1 MTDNAGNTLGTARAI
16 SLNASAQTFTDAVN
30 PTDPIDI
37 YRFSLGIRSSLN
49 LFVNNLAANAKLELL
64 DGSGNL
70 VSVNGVPQQSDNAGT
85 FAESINTILNPG
97 VYYVRVTP
105 VGGASTAY
113 TLGANI
119 QNSIQPDL
127 IWRNYV
133 TGEKVLWRMQGAI
146 AVNTIPFGPAVTDVN
161 WQIQGS
167 ADFTGDSQPDI
178 VWRNQATGD
187 KVIWQMNGD
196 IPVATLP
203 FGPPVPDTNWQI
215 QATADFTGDGRPD
228 IVWRN
233 QANGTQVI
241 WQMNGTIAVAT
252 IPLDPVV
259 SDINWR
265 IVAAADFTGDGQ
277 NDIVWRNQ
285 VTGEQ
290 VFWQMN
296 GTTPIATLPIV
307 GPAVPDTNWKI
318 AGAGDFTGEG
328 QPDILW
334 RNQATGVQV
343 IWQMNRTT
351 AIATI
356 NLLPNVVD
364 PNWRVLTPF
373 SRVNPPT
380 RLDLAGNTPGQ
391 GFDLGTVSGSG
402 VYQDFIGPSDPADVY
417 KFTLA
422 AASSFSLN
430 LTGLTQNL
438 DVELLDSN
446 GALLPPASNNAGTTP
461 EALTRN
467 LAAGTYYI
475 RVFQG
480 ASNQNSNYA
489 LAIAVN
495 NAPDILAPTT
505 PQFVDQNVSLL
516 IPNVSITDADAVNS
530 QVTLSTTNGV
540 LSLGSTAGLTFS
552 TGDGTADST
561 LVFTGSLTAINTA
574 LAGLIYRAN
583 AGFTGQTSINLTVN
597 DQGNGSTAAP
607 LSDSAAIDIIVT
619 AVNGAPVITVP
630 TPQVV
635 TEDIDTPLAGIRIDD
650 PDAFNGILTVSLS
663 VVNGTLTLS
672 NTAGLDFAVGDGTA
686 DSNLTF
692 SGPLALINTALNNL
706 IYRSKNN
713 FNGADTLTIQV
724 SDNGNTGSGV
734 PLSAIR
740 TLPITVSVGNDAP
753 VITAPAT
760 QTVNEDTSLT
770 IGGISISDIDVG
782 NNDLT
787 VSLSATSGV
796 ITLGSTAGLT
806 FLTGDGTA
814 DKVLSFSGTLAEIN
828 AALNNLVY
836 LGNPN
841 FAGTDNILI
850 NVNDNGNTGGI
861 NLSDNETIALTVSPV
876 NDAPNL
882 AVPGALTT
890 TTATNLTIA
899 GILVSDV
906 DVVTS
911 PFSFTIAAS
920 NGVLTLGST
929 AGLTFTSGDGN
940 QDPRMTFTGTLAAI
954 NTALGTLT
962 YRSLPGFNGIET
974 LTLTV
979 NDNGNTGFGPN
990 LSNTK
995 TIDITVGSNPGVPI
1009 YNFGAASFAIA
1020 EGNSTNMNNTVIAIT
1035 RSGNISIASS
1045 LDVVL
1050 SGGTAT
1056 AGSDYTAGP
1065 LTVNFAAGQT
1075 TAFVPIQL
1083 LGDTVFEPDE
1093 TVNLSLS
1100 NFSNGGSA
1108 GTQATAVLTITNDDQ
1123 PPAPVYNFSAAT
1135 YSVNEGN
1142 ATNTTTVVTLTR
1154 SGNTSIASSV
1164 DVILAGGTPNPA
1176 TPGVDFTSGP
1186 ITVNFAAGQTT
1197 QTVSIQ
1203 LLGDTTFEPDEAIAL
1218 SLGNFTNGGTAG
1230 TQGTASLTILND
1242 DPAPVPVYDFSTAT
1256 YSAAEGN
1263 ATNTVN
1269 VVVINRSG
1277 NTSVT
1282 SSVDVVLSGGTAI
1295 AGTDYTGGP
1304 LTITFNPGETTKTV
1318 PIEILGDG
1326 FFEPDETVNLSLAN
1340 FVGGGTAGT
1349 QATAVFTIANDDQVP
1364 IYDFSAATYS
1374 YAENAAPNTVTVTI
1388 NRTGNT
1394 NIASSLNLVLNPG
1407 ATNPATA
1414 GTDFTAGPIP
1424 VSFAIGETTKTVTI
1438 ALVDDAIP
1446 ELDETIAL
1454 SLANFDNGGIAGTQS
1469 TAVFTITNDDL
1480 APVYDFSAATYSYAE
1495 NAAPNTITVTINRT
1509 GNTNIAS
1516 TLDLVLN
1523 PGATNPATVGT
1534 DFAAGPIPVSF
1545 AVGETTKT
1553 VTITLVDD
1561 AIPELDETIALS
1573 LANFNNG
1580 GSAGTTQSTAIL
1592 TITNDDASPVYD
1604 FSAATYS
1611 YAENAA
1617 PNTVTVTINRTGNTL
1632 IASTLDLVLNPGAT
1646 NPATAGTDF
1655 AAGPIPV
1662 SFAVGETTKTVT
1674 ITLVDDAIPELD
1686 ETIALSLANF
1696 NNGGSAGTTQSTA
1709 ILTITNDDAS
1719 PVYDFSAATY
1729 TYAENA
1735 APSTVTVTINR
1746 TGNTLIA
1753 STLNLVLDPGATNP
1767 ATAGVDF
1774 TAGPIPVSF
1783 AVGETSKTV
1792 TISLIDDT
1800 DFEPDETIALSLANF
1815 DNGGSAGT
1823 TQGTAILTITND
1835 DAAFVPVYEFSAAT
1849 YAFAENAAPGTIVV
1863 TINRS
1868 GNTTI
1873 ASTLDLI
1880 LNPGATNPATVGAD
1894 FGAGPIPVSFAAG
1907 ETTKTVTITLVDDAI
1922 PELDETI
1929 ALSLGNF
1936 DNGGIVGTQS
1946 TAVFTITNDDPVP
1959 VYDFSAATYTFAE
1972 NAAPN
1977 TITVTINRTGNTN
1990 IASSLNLVLD
2000 PGATN
2005 PATAGAD
2012 FTAGPIP
2019 VNFAIGETSQ
2029 TLTITL
2035 VDDAIPEL
2043 DETIALS
2050 LAGFDNGGIVGT
2062 QGTAIF
2068 TITNDDPVPVY
2079 DFSAAT
2085 YTYAE
2090 NAAPNTITVTI
2101 NRTGNTLIDST
2112 LNLVLDPGAT
2122 NPATPG
2128 VDFTA
2133 GPIPVSFAVGETTK
2147 TVTIVLVDDALP
2159 EFDETIALS
2168 LANFDNLGTAGTQ
2181 STALLTITNDD
2192 LAPLYNF
2199 STVTYSYAENAAAN
2213 TITIT
2218 LNRSNNTGIAS
2229 SVDLILGAG
2238 ANNPAT
2244 PGIDFTATPITIN
2257 FAIGETT
2264 QTVTIP
2270 ILDDALP
2277 EPDEEIALSLA
2288 NFTNGG
2294 TAGTFD
2300 TAVLTITND
2309 DPTPVYD
2316 FSLANYTFA
2325 ENAPA
2330 GTVTIT
2336 INRSGNTNIVS
2347 TLDLVLNPGAT
2358 NPATPGVDFTAGPI
2372 PVSFAIGE
2380 ATKTVTINLI
2390 DDTVFEPDET
2400 IALSLANFDS
2410 LGSAGTQ
2417 GTATLNITNDDAA
2430 FVPVYQFSAAT
2441 YSFNENDTPSTITIT
2456 LNRSGNTTIAST
2468 LDLVLD
2474 PGAVN
2479 GATPGVD
2486 FTAGPISVNFAIG
2499 ETTKVVTIPLIDD
2512 TDFEPDE
2519 TIALSLAN
2527 FDNGGIT
2534 GTQATAVLT
2543 IVNDDA
2549 PSNAPLKDIFNG
2561 NSPTDPLP
2569 SNLTAVGNTLY
2580 FTADDGTNGIEL
2592 WKSNGTP
2599 GGTVMVKDIFSGA
2612 GNSSAPSN
2620 LVAFGG
2626 KLYFAAN
2633 DGTNGIELW
2642 SSDGTAA
2649 GTTLVKDIF
2658 LGATGSA
2665 PANLTVV
2672 GSTLY
2677 FTANN
2682 GANGIELWKS
2692 DGTTNGTVLVKDI
2705 NSFGDALPYSFTA
2718 INNTL
2723 YFFANNGLTGIGLW
2737 KSDGT
2742 SAGTA
2747 QVRDV
2752 SFVVDEDPGNLIAV
2766 GNRLFFTAV
2775 SSTTVGREL
2784 WTSDGTTAGTVEVKD
2799 INPTPDFGS
2808 GIANLVSFN
2817 GLLYFTAS
2825 DGTGSRLWKSDGTTA
2840 GTVLVS
2846 NSPAS
2851 PNRLAVVGS
2860 TLFFRAGNGSTGELW
2875 KSDGTTAGTTLVLDI
2890 NGATNTGSNSIDE
2903 LINFNG
2909 TLYFRAN
2916 NGVDGLELWKSDGT
2930 AAGTVLVRDFNPT
2943 GSSTPQFLTVVGN
2956 RLFLV
2961 ANDGTTGNELW
2972 VI

>member
-16 SLNASAQTFTDAVN
+16 SLNASVQTFTDAIN

-64 DGSGNL
+64 DGGGNL

-97 VYYVRVTP
+97 VYYIRVTP

-127 IWRNYV
+127 IWRNYA
-133 TGEKVLWRMQGAI
+133 TGGKVLWRMQGTIAI
-146 AVNTIPFGPAVTDVN
+146 NTIPFGPAVTDVN

-196 IPVATLP
+196 TPVATLP

-241 WQMNGTIAVAT
+241 WQMNGTTAVAT
-252 IPLDPVV
+252 IPLNPVV

-285 VTGEQ
+285 LTGEQ
-290 VFWQMN
+290 VIWQMN
-296 GTTPIATLPIV
+296 GTTPTATLPIV
-307 GPAVPDTNWKI
+307 GPAVPDPNWKI

-343 IWQMNRTT
+343 IWQMNRNT
-351 AIATI
+351 AISTI

-373 SRVNPPT
+373 NRVNPPT
-380 RLDLAGNTPGQ
+380 RLDLAGNAASQ
-391 GFDLGTVSGSG
+391 AFNLGTVSGSG

-461 EALTRN
+461 ETLTRN

-495 NAPDILAPTT
+495 NAPDIIAPTT

-516 IPNVSITDADAVNS
+516 IPNVSITDPDAVTS
-530 QVTLSTTNGV
+530 QVTLSTANGV

-552 TGDGTADST
+552 TGDGTTDST
-561 LVFTGSLTAINTA
+561 MVFTGSLTAINTA

-583 AGFTGQTSINLTVN
+583 NGFTGPTTINLAVN

-607 LSDSAAIDIIVT
+607 LSDSATIDITVT
-619 AVNGAPVITVP
+619 AVNAAPVITVP

-706 IYRSKNN
+706 VYRSKNN

-734 PLSAIR
+734 PLSDIR
-740 TLPITVSVGNDAP
+740 TLPITVSAGNDAP

-770 IGGISISDIDVG
+770 IVGISVSDIDAG

-861 NLSDNETIALTVSPV
+861 NLSDNKTIALTVSPV

-882 AVPGALTT
+882 TVPGALST
-890 TTATNLTIA
+890 TTATNLPIS

-906 DVVTS
+906 DVVTT

-920 NGVLTLGST
+920 NGVLSLGST
-929 AGLTFTSGDGN
+929 TGLTFSSGDGN
-940 QDPRMTFTGTLAAI
+940 QDPRMTFTGTLTAI
-954 NTALGTLT
+954 NNALNTLV

-990 LSNTK
+990 LSNTR
-995 TIDITVGSNPGVPI
+995 TIDITIGTNPGVPI
-1009 YNFGAASFAIA
+1009 YNFGAASFAVA
-1020 EGNSTNMNNTVIAIT
+1020 EGNATNTNNTVIAIT

-1065 LTVNFAAGQT
+1065 ITINFAAGQT

-1093 TVNLSLS
+1093 TVNLFLA
-1100 NFSNGGSA
+1100 NFSNGGTA
-1108 GTQATAVLTITNDDQ
+1108 GTTQATAVLTITNDDQ

-1164 DVILAGGTPNPA
+1164 DVILAGGVLNPA

-1203 LLGDTTFEPDEAIAL
+1203 LLGDITFEPDETIAL

-1230 TQGTASLTILND
+1230 NQGTAVLTLLND
-1242 DPAPVPVYDFSTAT
+1242 DPAPVPVYNFSAAT

-1263 ATNTVN
+1263 ATNTVS

-1295 AGTDYTGGP
+1295 VGTDYTGGP

-1318 PIEILGDG
+1318 PIQILGDA
-1326 FFEPDETVNLSLAN
+1326 FFEPDETINLSLTN
-1340 FVGGGTAGT
+1340 FVGGGAAGA
-1349 QATAVFTIANDDQVP
+1349 QNTAVFTITNDDQVP
-1364 IYDFSAATYS
+1364 LYDFSAATYT
-1374 YAENAAPNTVTVTI
+1374 YAENSAPNTVTVTI
-1388 NRTGNT
+1388 NRSGNT
-1394 NIASSLNLVLNPG
+1394 NIASSLNLILNPG
-1407 ATNPATA
+1407 ATNPATV
-1414 GTDFTAGPIP
+1414 GTDFAAGPIP
-1424 VSFAIGETTKTVTI
+1424 ISFAIGETTKTVTI

-1454 SLANFDNGGIAGTQS
+1454 SLANFDNGGTVGTTQS
-1469 TAVFTITNDDL
+1469 TAILTITNDD
-1480 APVYDFSAATYSYAE
+1480 PTPIYDFSAATYTYAE
-1495 NAAPNTITVTINRT
+1495 NSAPNTVTVTINRS

-1516 TLDLVLN
+1516 ALNLILN

-1553 VTITLVDD
+1553 VTISLVDD

-1573 LANFNNG
+1573 LANFDNG

-1604 FSAATYS
+1604 FSAANYA
-1611 YAENAA
+1611 YAENSA
-1617 PNTVTVTINRTGNTL
+1617 PGTVTVTINRSGNT
-1632 IASTLDLVLNPGAT
+1632 N
-1646 NPATAGTDF
+1646 
-1655 AAGPIPV
+1655 
-1662 SFAVGETTKTVT
+1662 
-1674 ITLVDDAIPELD
+1674 
-1686 ETIALSLANF
+1686 
-1696 NNGGSAGTTQSTA
+1696 
-1709 ILTITNDDAS
+1709 
-1719 PVYDFSAATY
+1719 
-1729 TYAENA
+1729 
-1735 APSTVTVTINR
+1735 
-1746 TGNTLIA
+1746 IA
-1753 STLNLVLDPGATNP
+1753 STLNLVLDPGSTNP

-1783 AVGETSKTV
+1783 AIGETTKTV
-1792 TISLIDDT
+1792 TINLIDDT
-1800 DFEPDETIALSLANF
+1800 VFEPDETIALSLANF

-1835 DAAFVPVYEFSAAT
+1835 DAALVPVYEFSAAT
-1849 YAFAENAAPGTIVV
+1849 YSYAENAAPNTVTV
-1863 TINRS
+1863 TINRT

-1873 ASTLDLI
+1873 ASTLNLI
-1880 LNPGATNPATVGAD
+1880 LAPGLTNPATVGTD
-1894 FGAGPIPVSFAAG
+1894 FAAGPIPVSFAIG
-1907 ETTKTVTITLVDDAI
+1907 ETTQTVTITLVDDAI

-1929 ALSLGNF
+1929 ALSLANF

-1946 TAVFTITNDDPVP
+1946 TAVLTITNDDP
-1959 VYDFSAATYTFAE
+1959 A
-1972 NAAPN
+1972 
-1977 TITVTINRTGNTN
+1977 
-1990 IASSLNLVLD
+1990 
-2000 PGATN
+2000 
-2005 PATAGAD
+2005 
-2012 FTAGPIP
+2012 
-2019 VNFAIGETSQ
+2019 
-2029 TLTITL
+2029 
-2035 VDDAIPEL
+2035 
-2043 DETIALS
+2043 
-2050 LAGFDNGGIVGT
+2050 
-2062 QGTAIF
+2062 
-2068 TITNDDPVPVY
+2068 PVY

-2090 NAAPNTITVTI
+2090 NSAPNTVTVTI
-2101 NRTGNTLIDST
+2101 NRSGNTIIAST

-2133 GPIPVSFAVGETTK
+2133 GPIPVSFAAGQTSQTITIALVDDAIPELDETIALSLANFDNAGTVGTQGTAVLTITNDDPSPVYEFSAATYTYAENSAPGTVTVIINRTGNTNIASTLNLVLDPGATNPATPGIDFTAGPIPVNFAIGDTTQ
-2147 TVTIVLVDDALP
+2147 TVTIDLIDDALP

-2168 LANFDNLGTAGTQ
+2168 MANFDNLGSAGTQ
-2181 STALLTITNDD
+2181 STAILTITNDD

-2199 STVTYSYAENAAAN
+2199 SNISYSYAENSAAN
-2213 TITIT
+2213 TVTVT
-2218 LNRSNNTGIAS
+2218 LIRSNNTNIAS

-2244 PGIDFTATPITIN
+2244 PGIDFTATPITVN
-2257 FAIGETT
+2257 FAVGDTT
-2264 QTVTIP
+2264 QTITIP
-2270 ILDDALP
+2270 IIDDALP

-2288 NFTNGG
+2288 NFNNGG

-2300 TAVLTITND
+2300 TATLIITND
-2309 DPTPVYD
+2309 DPAPVYD
-2316 FSLANYTFA
+2316 FSAATYTFA

-2330 GTVTIT
+2330 GTVVVT
-2336 INRSGNTNIVS
+2336 INRSGNTNIAS
-2347 TLDLVLNPGAT
+2347 TLNLVLDPGAT

-2372 PVSFAIGE
+2372 PISFAIGE
-2380 ATKTVTINLI
+2380 NTKTVTISLI
-2390 DDTVFEPDET
+2390 DDTIFEPDET
-2400 IALSLANFDS
+2400 IALSLANFDN
-2410 LGSAGTQ
+2410 LGTVGTQ
-2417 GTATLNITNDDAA
+2417 GTAILTITNDDAA

-2441 YSFNENDTPSTITIT
+2441 YSFNENAAPNTVTITVT
-2456 LNRSGNTTIAST
+2456 RSGNTTIAST
-2468 LDLVLD
+2468 LDLILD

-2486 FTAGPISVNFAIG
+2486 FTAGPIPVSFAIG
-2499 ETTKVVTIPLIDD
+2499 ETTKTVTIGLIDD
-2512 TDFEPDE
+2512 PDFEPDE

-2527 FDNGGIT
+2527 FSNGGIT

-2549 PSNAPLKDIFNG
+2549 PSNAPVKDIFNG
-2561 NSPTDPLP
+2561 NSPTDPVP
-2569 SNLTAVGNTLY
+2569 SNLTAVGNTLF
-2580 FTADDGTNGIEL
+2580 FTANNGTDGIEL

-2599 GGTVMVKDIFSGA
+2599 AGTVMVKDIFSGA
-2612 GNSSAPSN
+2612 TGSAPSS
-2620 LVAFGG
+2620 LVAFGNT
-2626 KLYFAAN
+2626 LYFAAN
-2633 DGTNGIELW
+2633 DGVNGIELW
-2642 SSDGTAA
+2642 KSDGTAA
-2649 GTTLVKDIF
+2649 GTVLVKDIF
-2658 LGATGSA
+2658 LGANGSS
-2665 PANLTVV
+2665 PSNLFVV
-2672 GSTLY
+2672 GNTLY

-2682 GANGIELWKS
+2682 GANGVELWKS
-2692 DGTTNGTVLVKDI
+2692 DGTTAGTVLVKDI
-2705 NSFGDALPYSFTA
+2705 NSFGDALPYSFAA

-2742 SAGTA
+2742 AAGTV

-2752 SFVVDEDPGNLIAV
+2752 SFVVDEDPGSLIAV

-2775 SSTTVGREL
+2775 GSTTVGREL
-2784 WTSDGTTAGTVEVKD
+2784 WTSDGTTAGTVQVKD
-2799 INPTPDFGS
+2799 INPTADFGS
-2808 GIANLVSFN
+2808 GIANLTSFN
-2817 GLLYFTAS
+2817 GALYFTAS
-2825 DGTGSRLWKSDGTTA
+2825 DGTGTRLWKSDGTAA
-2840 GTVLVS
+2840 GTVQVA

-2851 PNRLAVVGS
+2851 PNRLTVVGS
-2860 TLFFRAGNGSTGELW
+2860 TLYFRAGNGGTGELW
-2875 KSDGTTAGTTLVLDI
+2875 KSDGTAAGTVLVLDI
-2890 NGATNTGSNSIDE
+2890 NGSTNTGSNSIDE

-2916 NGVDGLELWKSDGT
+2916 DGVNGLELWKSDGT
-2930 AAGTVLVRDFNPT
+2930 AAGTVLVKDFNPT

-2956 RLFLV
+2956 HLFLV